1 MSCGCGG
8 CIARNALCIGQGN
21 NKRFVFEVRDSDG
34 GAFSVAGATAVVFS
48 VSDGCEAGGNILAGG
63 VERFRRTLGAG
74 GITIAGTGNHIL
86 VDVTPAN
93 LALLVRADN
102 YYDLTVTVTGGTYTV
117 SAGLFRVTGTN
128 AGI

>member
-8 CIARNALCIGQGN
+8 CIARNALYIGQGN
-21 NKRFVFEVRDSDG
+21 NKRFVFEVRDSAG

-63 VERFRRTLGAG
+63 VERFRLTLGAG

-128 AGI
+128 AGT